1 MIAPSHDASPVFQHQ
16 SEKLQATASVEH
28 HNGTIDHIAL
38 APATSEY
45 TALLTKLSLTTHSPS
60 SNFVSRIRRR
70 LNKRLGR
77 PATPA
82 VGILSTLLSTLHAST
97 EAHLSSSLDR
107 VVVTTPQF
115 PGLTREDVQDAIEY
129 SGLRSWL
136 EYPLPYPTMLY
147 ALNAAY
153 AGNGRGLCKQWR
165 DPYACWEEA
174 EEGEI
179 PLETVLGV
187 TYTNETLGAA
197 IARVGY
203 AFETTGD
210 WHAVWP
216 DLGWKE
222 KRKID
227 EKEEDGYWRD
237 VGMRVRSF
245 VQELEAKSRKISAL
259 VLMGENAGMQ
269 EFQDAL
275 KGALAMS
282 RVEDMQVSAA
292 VDPTWAASVGAA
304 MYARVRQEVPWNCRE
319 PKRCDEI
326 RMTVNGA
333 DESKIEL

>member
-1 MIAPSHDASPVFQHQ
+1 MLDPDEMKCEELGV
-16 SEKLQATASVEH
+16 LH

-38 APATSEY
+38 VAAATEY
-45 TALLTKLSLTTHSPS
+45 TALLTKLSLTTHPPS
-60 SNFVSRIRRR
+60 SDFLSRIRRR

-82 VGILSTLLSTLHAST
+82 VGTLSTLVSTLRAST

-147 ALNAAY
+147 TLNAAY

-197 IARVGY
+197 VARVGY

-216 DLGWKE
+216 ELGWKE

-227 EKEEDGYWRD
+227 EKGQDGYWRI
-237 VGMRVRSF
+237 VRMRLRSF
-245 VQELEAKSRKISAL
+245 VQEMEAKGRKISAL
-259 VLMGENAGMQ
+259 VLMGENAGIQ
-269 EFQDAL
+269 EFQNAL
-275 KGALAMS
+275 KGALS
-282 RVEDMQVSAA
+282 VSNIEGMQVSAA
-292 VDPTWAASVGAA
+292 VDPTWAASRGAA

-319 PKRCDEI
+319 PKRCDET
-326 RMTVNGA
+326 RMIVSGVGG
-333 DESKIEL
+333 SKIEL